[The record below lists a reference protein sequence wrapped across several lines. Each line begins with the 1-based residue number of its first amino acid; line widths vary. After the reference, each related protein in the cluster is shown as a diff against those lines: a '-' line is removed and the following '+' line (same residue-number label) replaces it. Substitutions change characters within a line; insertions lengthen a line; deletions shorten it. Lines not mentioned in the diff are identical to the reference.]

1 MESFG
6 ETPKVIGTKQTLK
19 AVKEGKATVVVL
31 AEDTEDSIKEK
42 IVTACQEA
50 SVPIESY
57 ESKIAL
63 GQDSGIERTAEIVL
77 KRRRLMGAYLTLTF
91 G

>member
-6 ETPKVIGTKQTLK
+6 ETPKVIGTKKTLK

-50 SVPIESY
+50 SVPIEPY

-63 GQDSGIERTAEIVL
+63 GQDSGIERGAAVIALL
-77 KRRRLMGAYLTLTF
+77 K
-91 G
+91 

>member
-42 IVTACQEA
+42 IVTAC
-50 SVPIESY
+50 
-57 ESKIAL
+57 
-63 GQDSGIERTAEIVL
+63 
-77 KRRRLMGAYLTLTF
+77 
-91 G
+91 

>member
-50 SVPIESY
+50 SVPIEPY

-63 GQDSGIERTAEIVL
+63 GQDSSIERGAAVIALL
-77 KRRRLMGAYLTLTF
+77 K
-91 G
+91 

>member
-6 ETPKVIGTKQTLK
+6 ETPKVIGRKQTLK

-50 SVPIESY
+50 SVPIEPY

-63 GQDSGIERTAEIVL
+63 GQDSGIERGAAVIALL
-77 KRRRLMGAYLTLTF
+77 K
-91 G
+91 

>member
-19 AVKEGKATVVVL
+19 AVKEGKAMVVVL

-63 GQDSGIERTAEIVL
+63 GQDSGIERGAAVIALL
-77 KRRRLMGAYLTLTF
+77 K
-91 G
+91 

>member
-6 ETPKVIGTKQTLK
+6 ETLKVIGTKQTLK
-19 AVKEGKATVVVL
+19 AVKEGKATMVVL

-50 SVPIESY
+50 SVPIEPY
-57 ESKIAL
+57 ESKVAL
-63 GQDSGIERTAEIVL
+63 GQDSGIERGAAVIALL
-77 KRRRLMGAYLTLTF
+77 K
-91 G
+91 

>member
-6 ETPKVIGTKQTLK
+6 ETQKVIGTKQTLK

-63 GQDSGIERTAEIVL
+63 GQDSGIERGAAVIALL
-77 KRRRLMGAYLTLTF
+77 K
-91 G
+91 

>member
-50 SVPIESY
+50 SVPIEPY

-63 GQDSGIERTAEIVL
+63 GQDSGIKRGAAVIALL
-77 KRRRLMGAYLTLTF
+77 K
-91 G
+91 

>member
-31 AEDTEDSIKEK
+31 AEDTEDAIKEK
-42 IVTACQEA
+42 IVTACKEA
-50 SVPIESY
+50 SVPIEPY
-57 ESKIAL
+57 ASKIAL
-63 GQDSGIERTAEIVL
+63 GQDSGIERGAAVIALL
-77 KRRRLMGAYLTLTF
+77 K
-91 G
+91 

>member
-19 AVKEGKATVVVL
+19 AVNEGKATLVVL

-42 IVTACQEA
+42 IMTACEQA
-50 SVPIESY
+50 SVPIKPY
-57 ESKIAL
+57 ESKMAL
-63 GQDSGIERTAEIVL
+63 GQDSGIERGAAVVALL
-77 KRRRLMGAYLTLTF
+77 K
-91 G
+91 

>member
-31 AEDTEDSIKEK
+31 AEDTEDSIKDK

-50 SVPIESY
+50 SVPIEPY

-63 GQDSGIERTAEIVL
+63 GQDSGIERGAAVIALL
-77 KRRRLMGAYLTLTF
+77 K
-91 G
+91 

>member
-6 ETPKVIGTKQTLK
+6 ETPKVIGTKQALK

-63 GQDSGIERTAEIVL
+63 GQDSGIERGAAVIALL
-77 KRRRLMGAYLTLTF
+77 K
-91 G
+91 

>member
-50 SVPIESY
+50 SVPIEPY

-63 GQDSGIERTAEIVL
+63 GQDGGIERGAAVIALL
-77 KRRRLMGAYLTLTF
+77 K
-91 G
+91 

>member
-57 ESKIAL
+57 ESKITL
-63 GQDSGIERTAEIVL
+63 GQDSGIERGAAVIALL
-77 KRRRLMGAYLTLTF
+77 K
-91 G
+91 

>member
-1 MESFG
+1 M
-6 ETPKVIGTKQTLK
+6 
-19 AVKEGKATVVVL
+19 VVL

-63 GQDSGIERTAEIVL
+63 GQDSGIERGAAVIALL
-77 KRRRLMGAYLTLTF
+77 K
-91 G
+91 

>member
-19 AVKEGKATVVVL
+19 AVKEGKAIVVVL

-50 SVPIESY
+50 SVPIEPY

-63 GQDSGIERTAEIVL
+63 GQDSGIERGAAVIALL
-77 KRRRLMGAYLTLTF
+77 K
-91 G
+91 

>member
-42 IVTACQEA
+42 IVTACQE
-50 SVPIESY
+50 
-57 ESKIAL
+57 SKIAL
-63 GQDSGIERTAEIVL
+63 GQDSGIERGAAVIALL
-77 KRRRLMGAYLTLTF
+77 K
-91 G
+91 

>member
-6 ETPKVIGTKQTLK
+6 ETPTLK

-50 SVPIESY
+50 SVPIEPY

-63 GQDSGIERTAEIVL
+63 GQDSGIERGAAVIALL
-77 KRRRLMGAYLTLTF
+77 K
-91 G
+91 

>member
-19 AVKEGKATVVVL
+19 AVKEGKATMVVL

-42 IVTACQEA
+42 IVTACQAA
-50 SVPIESY
+50 SVPIEPY
-57 ESKIAL
+57 VSKVAL
-63 GQDSGIERTAEIVL
+63 GQDSGIERGAAVIALL
-77 KRRRLMGAYLTLTF
+77 K
-91 G
+91 